1 MKNTDLFKA
10 IDGID
15 LKYVEKAWGDFSE
28 VNAETAPVTI
38 QPAKKSPMR
47 IFGGA
52 AACVGVIGAAAAA
65 VIIASG
71 SGNMGIASAPES
83 GIDITAAA
91 ESEDIF
97 EILKIDYDQK
107 NCEENWEL
115 LRSGNEGLSD
125 KDPMQ
130 AVKNELN
137 NFKESC
143 ISFELK
149 DIYFDEEKG
158 KTFSQAVSNI
168 KAAYKI
174 TDDRIAFITADLDA
188 KLDKSVYSYEN
199 MTGRWYLLIRDDEGI
214 WYIWSVNQE
223 TDWADFEKNSPLWQQ
238 LREEQKDFT
247 STEILTAAQNYI
259 TECFGDKEGF
269 VIDRIKYF
277 DDADYFDNLKPEKEK
292 AQDYGII
299 LDDSTFT
306 ECSIIPVEAIYRFK
320 CQEGHTHCYFI
331 VYNMVKDS
339 KGNWY
344 IPKDLQVRDYG
355 KVWTWEEQWEKVK
368 ENTLYPSKDILETV
382 KKQAEED
389 MQGDNILSFALKGIS
404 ENEELTQR
412 ERDIYLYGY
421 GIEDLDR
428 VKIAEYDVK
437 FDSSN
442 SLGQDNSDSIVY
454 TLIQDEEGRWYI
466 KDSCDVKDY
475 PKSRP
480 YNNTHLN
487 CVVDFIHNSD
497 CQ

>member
-10 IDGID
+10 IDNID

-28 VNAETAPVTI
+28 VNAEAAPITI

-52 AACVGVIGAAAAA
+52 AACVGVIGAAALA

-71 SGNMGIASAPES
+71 SGNMGIVSDPES

-97 EILKIDYDQK
+97 EILKIDYNQK
-107 NCEENWEL
+107 NCEKNWEL

-130 AVKNELN
+130 AVKNELEK
-137 NFKESC
+137 FKEAC

-174 TDDRIAFITADLDA
+174 TDDSRITFITADLDA
-188 KLDKSVYSYEN
+188 KLDKSAYSYEN
-199 MTGRWYLLIRDDEGI
+199 MTGRNYLLVQDDEGI
-214 WYIWSVNQE
+214 WYIWLINLE
-223 TDWADFEKNSPLWQQ
+223 TDWAAFEENSPLWQQ

-247 STEILTAAQNYI
+247 STEILTAVQNYI

-269 VIDRIKYF
+269 VIDRIKYV
-277 DDADYFDNLKPEKEK
+277 DDADSLGDLQPDKEK
-292 AQDYGII
+292 AKDYGII
-299 LDDSTFT
+299 LDETTFT
-306 ECSIIPVEAIYRFK
+306 ECSIIPVEAIYHFK
-320 CQEGHTHCYFI
+320 TGGGNTACYFY
-331 VYNMVKDS
+331 VYNMVMDS

-344 IPKDLQVRDYG
+344 IPKDLQVSDYN
-355 KVWTWEEQWEKVK
+355 KIWTWEEQWEKAEK
-368 ENTLYPSKDILETV
+368 NTLFPSKDIKETAR
-382 KKQAEED
+382 KQLYMESS
-389 MQGDNILSFALKGIS
+389 NISSFALKGIDL
-404 ENEELTQR
+404 NEELTQR

-428 VKIAEYDVK
+428 VAIVAAEYDEK
-437 FDSSN
+437 N
-442 SLGQDNSDSIVY
+442 SLGQKSSEGKVY
-454 TLIQDEEGRWYI
+454 TLIQDEEGLWYI
-466 KDSCDVKDY
+466 KDSCDARDY
-475 PKSRP
+475 
-480 YNNTHLN
+480 T
-487 CVVDFIHNSD
+487 
-497 CQ
+497 

>member
-238 LREEQKDFT
+238 LREEKKDFT
-247 STEILTAAQNYI
+247 STEIVTAAQNYI
-259 TECFGDKEGF
+259 T
-269 VIDRIKYF
+269 
-277 DDADYFDNLKPEKEK
+277 
-292 AQDYGII
+292 
-299 LDDSTFT
+299 
-306 ECSIIPVEAIYRFK
+306 
-320 CQEGHTHCYFI
+320 
-331 VYNMVKDS
+331 
-339 KGNWY
+339 
-344 IPKDLQVRDYG
+344 
-355 KVWTWEEQWEKVK
+355 
-368 ENTLYPSKDILETV
+368 
-382 KKQAEED
+382 
-389 MQGDNILSFALKGIS
+389 
-404 ENEELTQR
+404 
-412 ERDIYLYGY
+412 
-421 GIEDLDR
+421 
-428 VKIAEYDVK
+428 
-437 FDSSN
+437 
-442 SLGQDNSDSIVY
+442 
-454 TLIQDEEGRWYI
+454 
-466 KDSCDVKDY
+466 
-475 PKSRP
+475 
-480 YNNTHLN
+480 
-487 CVVDFIHNSD
+487 
-497 CQ
+497 